1 MLLYNKNILFTIE
14 KFRSDKMAWDDTASK
29 IWIDGNMVDWKDA
42 NIHVL
47 SHVVHYGT
55 SVFEGI
61 RAYKND
67 KGVAVFRL
75 KEHVQ
80 RLFDSAKI
88 YKIDIPYTQEEIEEA
103 ILETVRVNDLNGCYI
118 RPIVFRGYGEL
129 GVNPLNCPVNVV
141 IAAWEW
147 GSYLGEEGMANGV
160 DIGVS
165 SWRKPAPDTFPALAK
180 CGANYMN
187 SQLAKLEAIDN
198 GFDEAIMLDYEGH
211 VSEGSGENIFLVE
224 GEKLFTPAMSS
235 SNLKGITRDSVMTIA
250 RDLGYEVVE
259 EVISRER
266 LYAANEVFFT
276 GTAAEVTPIR
286 SIDHRTIGIGKR
298 GPISEKLQTAFF
310 DIVEAK
316 VEDKYGWLSYI

>member
-1 MLLYNKNILFTIE
+1 
-14 KFRSDKMAWDDTASK
+14 MAWDDKETK
-29 IWIDGNMVDWKDA
+29 VWMDGEFVEWKDA
-42 NIHVL
+42 NISVL

-61 RAYKND
+61 RAYENEN
-67 KGVAVFRL
+67 GVAVFRL

-88 YKIDIPYTQEEIEEA
+88 YKIDIPYTQEEVEEA
-103 ILETVRVNDLNGCYI
+103 ILETLRVNDLGACYI

-129 GVNPLNCPVNVV
+129 GVNPLGCPVNVV

-224 GEKLFTPAMSS
+224 NEKLFTPSMSS

-266 LYAANEVFFT
+266 LYSADEVFFT

-286 SIDHRTIGIGKR
+286 SIDHRQIGIGRR
-298 GPISEKLQTAFF
+298 GPISEELQTAFF

>member
-1 MLLYNKNILFTIE
+1 
-14 KFRSDKMAWDDTASK
+14 MAWDDK
-29 IWIDGNMVDWKDA
+29 ENKVWMDGEFVEWKDA
-42 NIHVL
+42 NISVL

-61 RAYKND
+61 RAYENEN
-67 KGVAVFRL
+67 GVAVFRL

-88 YKIDIPYTQEEIEEA
+88 YKIDIPFTQEEIEEA
-103 ILETVRVNDLNGCYI
+103 ILETLRVNDLKACYI

-129 GVNPLNCPVNVV
+129 GVNPLGCPVNVV

-224 GEKLFTPAMSS
+224 NGKLFTPSMSS
-235 SNLKGITRDSVMTIA
+235 SNLKGITRDSIMTVA

-259 EVISRER
+259 EIISRER
-266 LYAANEVFFT
+266 LYSADEVFFT

-286 SIDHRTIGIGKR
+286 SIDHRQIGIGRR
-298 GPISEKLQTAFF
+298 GPISEKLQSTFF

>member
-1 MLLYNKNILFTIE
+1 
-14 KFRSDKMAWDDTASK
+14 MAWDDTASK
-29 IWIDGNMVDWKDA
+29 IWIDGKMVDWKDA

-61 RAYKND
+61 RAYKNEN
-67 KGVAVFRL
+67 GVAVFRL

-88 YKIDIPYTQEEIEEA
+88 YKIDIPFTQEEIEEA
-103 ILETVRVNDLNGCYI
+103 ILETVRINDLDGCYI

-187 SQLAKLEAIDN
+187 SQLAKLEAIEH
-198 GFDEAIMLDYEGH
+198 GYDEAIMLDYEGH

-235 SNLKGITRDSVMTIA
+235 SNLKGITRDSIMTVA

-266 LYAANEVFFT
+266 LYSADEVFFT

-286 SIDHRTIGIGKR
+286 SIDHRQIGIGKR
-298 GPISEKLQTAFF
+298 GPVAEKLQKTFF

>member
-1 MLLYNKNILFTIE
+1 
-14 KFRSDKMAWDDTASK
+14 MAWDDTASK
-29 IWIDGNMVDWKDA
+29 VWMDGELVDWKDA
-42 NIHVL
+42 KIHSL

-61 RAYKND
+61 RAYSND
-67 KGVAVFRL
+67 NGVAVFRL
-75 KEHVQ
+75 KEHVR

-88 YKIDIPYTQEEIEEA
+88 YKIPIPYTEEEIAEA
-103 ILETVRVNDLNGCYI
+103 IKETVRENGLTSCYI

-187 SQLAKLEAIDN
+187 SQLAKLEAIEH
-198 GFDEAIMLDYEGH
+198 GYDEAIMLDYTGY

-224 GEKLFTPAMSS
+224 DGVLHTPSLGS
-235 SNLKGITRDSVMTIA
+235 SNLRGITRDSIIKVA
-250 RDLGYEVVE
+250 GDLGL
-259 EVISRER
+259 EVIEETITRER
-266 LYAANEVFFT
+266 LYLADEVFFT

-286 SIDHRTIGIGKR
+286 SIDRKTIGIGKR
-298 GPISEKLQTAFF
+298 GPIAEKIQSTFF
-310 DIVEAK
+310 DIVEGK
-316 VEDKYGWLSYI
+316 VEDKYGWLDYI

>member
-1 MLLYNKNILFTIE
+1 
-14 KFRSDKMAWDDTASK
+14 MAWDDKETK
-29 IWIDGNMVDWKDA
+29 IWMDGEFVEWKDA
-42 NIHVL
+42 NISVL

-61 RAYKND
+61 RAYENEN
-67 KGVAVFRL
+67 GVGVFRL

-88 YKIDIPYTQEEIEEA
+88 YKIDIPFTQEEIEEA
-103 ILETVRVNDLNGCYI
+103 ILETLRVNDLGACYI

-129 GVNPLNCPVNVV
+129 GVNPLGCPVNVV

-198 GFDEAIMLDYEGH
+198 GFDEAIMLDYEGR

-235 SNLKGITRDSVMTIA
+235 SNLKGITRDSIMTIA

-266 LYAANEVFFT
+266 LYSANEVFFT

-286 SIDHRTIGIGKR
+286 SIDHRQIGIGKR
-298 GPISEKLQTAFF
+298 GPISEKIQTAFF

-316 VEDKYGWLSYI
+316 VEDKYNWLSYI

>member
-1 MLLYNKNILFTIE
+1 
-14 KFRSDKMAWDDTASK
+14 
-29 IWIDGNMVDWKDA
+29 MVDWKDA

-61 RAYKND
+61 RAYKNEN
-67 KGVAVFRL
+67 GVAVFRL

-88 YKIDIPYTQEEIEEA
+88 YKIDIPFTQEEIEEA
-103 ILETVRVNDLNGCYI
+103 ILETVRINDLDGCYI

-187 SQLAKLEAIDN
+187 SQLAKLEAIEH
-198 GFDEAIMLDYEGH
+198 GYDEAIMLDYEGH

-235 SNLKGITRDSVMTIA
+235 SNLKGITRDSIMTVA

-266 LYAANEVFFT
+266 LYSADEVFFT

-286 SIDHRTIGIGKR
+286 SIDHRQIGIGKR
-298 GPISEKLQTAFF
+298 GPVAEKLQKTFF

>member
-1 MLLYNKNILFTIE
+1 
-14 KFRSDKMAWDDTASK
+14 MAWDDKETK
-29 IWIDGNMVDWKDA
+29 VWMDGEFVEWKDA
-42 NIHVL
+42 NISVL

-55 SVFEGI
+55 GVFEGI
-61 RAYKND
+61 RAYENEN
-67 KGVAVFRL
+67 GVAVFRL

-88 YKIDIPYTQEEIEEA
+88 YKIDIPFTQEEIEEA
-103 ILETVRVNDLNGCYI
+103 ILETLRVNDLGACYI

-129 GVNPLNCPVNVV
+129 GVNPLGCPVNVV

-224 GEKLFTPAMSS
+224 GEKLFTPSMSS
-235 SNLKGITRDSVMTIA
+235 SNLKGITRDSIMTIA
-250 RDLGYEVVE
+250 GDLGYEVVE

-266 LYAANEVFFT
+266 LYSANEVFFT

-286 SIDHRTIGIGKR
+286 SIDHRQIGIGRR
-298 GPISEKLQTAFF
+298 GPISEKIQTAFF

-316 VEDKYGWLSYI
+316 AEDKYNWLSYI

>member
-1 MLLYNKNILFTIE
+1 
-14 KFRSDKMAWDDTASK
+14 MAWDDKAGK

-47 SHVVHYGT
+47 SHVIHYGT

-61 RAYKND
+61 RAYKNE

-103 ILETVRVNDLNGCYI
+103 ILETVRVNDLDGCYI

-160 DIGVS
+160 DIGIS

-198 GFDEAIMLDYEGH
+198 GYDEAIMLDYEGH

-235 SNLKGITRDSVMTIA
+235 SNLKGITRDSIMTVA

-266 LYAANEVFFT
+266 LYSANEVFFT

-286 SIDHRTIGIGKR
+286 SIDHRQIGIGKR
-298 GPISEKLQTAFF
+298 GPISEKLQSAFF

-316 VEDKYGWLSYI
+316 TEDKYNWLSYI

>member
-1 MLLYNKNILFTIE
+1 
-14 KFRSDKMAWDDTASK
+14 MAWDDTVSK
-29 IWIDGNMVDWKDA
+29 IWIDGEMVEWKEA

-61 RAYKND
+61 RAYKNEN
-67 KGVAVFRL
+67 GVGVFRL
-75 KEHVQ
+75 KEHVK

-88 YKIDIPYTQEEIEEA
+88 YKIDIPYSREEIEEA
-103 ILETVRVNDLNGCYI
+103 IIETVRVNDLDGCYI

-129 GVNPLNCPVNVV
+129 GVNPLKCPVNVV

-165 SWRKPAPDTFPALAK
+165 SWRKPAPDTFPTLAK

-187 SQLAKLEAIDN
+187 SQLAKIEAIEN
-198 GFDEAIMLDYEGH
+198 GYDEAIMLDYEGH

-224 GEKLFTPAMSS
+224 NGKLYTPSMAS
-235 SNLKGITRDSVMTIA
+235 SNLKGITRDSIMILA
-250 RDLGYEVVE
+250 SDLGYEIIE
-259 EVISRER
+259 ESISRER
-266 LYAANEVFFT
+266 LYIADEVFFT

-286 SIDHRTIGIGKR
+286 SIDKKSIGIGKR
-298 GPISEKLQTAFF
+298 GPVAEKLQSSFF

-316 VEDKYGWLSYI
+316 VEDKYGWLTYI

>member
-1 MLLYNKNILFTIE
+1 
-14 KFRSDKMAWDDTASK
+14 MAWDDTASK
-29 IWIDGNMVDWKDA
+29 IWFDGNMVDWKDA

-67 KGVAVFRL
+67 NGVAVFRL

-103 ILETVRVNDLNGCYI
+103 ILETVRVNDLDGCYI

-235 SNLKGITRDSVMTIA
+235 SNLKGITRDSIMTIA

-266 LYAANEVFFT
+266 LYSANEVFFT

-286 SIDHRTIGIGKR
+286 SIDHRQIGIGKR
-298 GPISEKLQTAFF
+298 GPISEKIQSAFF

-316 VEDKYGWLSYI
+316 VEDKYNWMSYI

>member
-1 MLLYNKNILFTIE
+1 
-14 KFRSDKMAWDDTASK
+14 MAWDDKETK
-29 IWIDGNMVDWKDA
+29 VWMDGEFVEWKDA
-42 NIHVL
+42 NISVL

-61 RAYKND
+61 RAYENEN
-67 KGVAVFRL
+67 GVAVFRL

-88 YKIDIPYTQEEIEEA
+88 YKIDIPFTQEEVEEA
-103 ILETVRVNDLNGCYI
+103 ILETLRVNDLGACYI

-129 GVNPLNCPVNVV
+129 GVNPLGCPVNVV

-147 GSYLGEEGMANGV
+147 GSYRGEEGMANGV

-224 GEKLFTPAMSS
+224 NGKLFTPSMSS

-266 LYAANEVFFT
+266 LYSADEVFFT

-286 SIDHRTIGIGKR
+286 SIDHRQIGIGRR
-298 GPISEKLQTAFF
+298 GPISEKLQTSFF
-310 DIVEAK
+310 DLVEAK

>member
-1 MLLYNKNILFTIE
+1 
-14 KFRSDKMAWDDTASK
+14 MAWDDKETK
-29 IWIDGNMVDWKDA
+29 IWMDGEFVEWKDA
-42 NIHVL
+42 NISVL

-61 RAYKND
+61 RAYENKN
-67 KGVAVFRL
+67 GVAVFRL

-88 YKIDIPYTQEEIEEA
+88 YKIDIPFTQEEIEEA
-103 ILETVRVNDLNGCYI
+103 ILETLRVNDLGACYI

-129 GVNPLNCPVNVV
+129 GVNPLGCPVNVV

-235 SNLKGITRDSVMTIA
+235 SNLKGITRDSIMTIA
-250 RDLGYEVVE
+250 RDLGHEVVE

-266 LYAANEVFFT
+266 LYSANEVFFT

-286 SIDHRTIGIGKR
+286 SIDHRQIGIGKR
-298 GPISEKLQTAFF
+298 GPISEKIQTAFF

-316 VEDKYGWLSYI
+316 VEDKYNWLSYI

>member
-1 MLLYNKNILFTIE
+1 
-14 KFRSDKMAWDDTASK
+14 MAWDDTASK
-29 IWIDGNMVDWKDA
+29 IWFDGNMVDWKDA

-61 RAYKND
+61 RAYKNE

-103 ILETVRVNDLNGCYI
+103 ILETVRVNDLDGCYI

-224 GEKLFTPAMSS
+224 GDKLFTPAMSS

-286 SIDHRTIGIGKR
+286 SIDHRH
-298 GPISEKLQTAFF
+298 
-310 DIVEAK
+310 VEAK
-316 VEDKYGWLSYI
+316 VEDKYGWMSYI

>member
-1 MLLYNKNILFTIE
+1 
-14 KFRSDKMAWDDTASK
+14 MAWDDTASK
-29 IWIDGNMVDWKDA
+29 IWIDGDMVDWKDA
-42 NIHVL
+42 KMHVL

-61 RAYKND
+61 RAYKNE

-75 KEHVQ
+75 EEHVQ

-103 ILETVRVNDLNGCYI
+103 ILETVRVNDLDGCYI
-118 RPIVFRGYGEL
+118 RPIAFRGYGEL

-224 GEKLFTPAMSS
+224 GEKLFTPAMAS
-235 SNLKGITRDSVMTIA
+235 SNLKGITRDSIMTIA

-266 LYAANEVFFT
+266 LYSADEVFFT

-286 SIDHRTIGIGKR
+286 SIDHRTIGIGRR
-298 GPISEKLQTAFF
+298 GPISEKLQSAFF
-310 DIVEAK
+310 EIVEAK
-316 VEDKYGWLSYI
+316 VEDKYDWLSYI

>member
-1 MLLYNKNILFTIE
+1 
-14 KFRSDKMAWDDTASK
+14 MAWDDKATK
-29 IWIDGNMVDWKDA
+29 VWIDGEFVEWKDA
-42 NIHVL
+42 NISVL

-61 RAYKND
+61 RAYSNE

-75 KEHVQ
+75 EEHVQ
-80 RLFDSAKI
+80 RLFDSAKV
-88 YKIDIPYTQEEIEEA
+88 YKMDLPFTQEEIAEA
-103 ILETVRVNDLNGCYI
+103 IMETVRINELDGCYI

-129 GVNPLNCPVNVV
+129 GVNPLGCPVNVA

-147 GSYLGEEGMANGV
+147 GSYLGEEGMENGV

-165 SWRKPAPDTFPALAK
+165 SWRKPAPDTFPTLAK

-224 GEKLFTPAMSS
+224 GEKLYTPTLGS
-235 SNLKGITRDSVMTIA
+235 SNLRGITRDSIMKVA
-250 RDLGYEVVE
+250 GDLGYEVVE
-259 EVISRER
+259 ETISRER
-266 LYAANEVFFT
+266 LYFADEVFFT

-298 GPISEKLQTAFF
+298 GPISEKIQSAFF

>member
-1 MLLYNKNILFTIE
+1 
-14 KFRSDKMAWDDTASK
+14 MAWDDSASK
-29 IWIDGNMVDWKDA
+29 IWIDGNLVDWEDA

-61 RAYKND
+61 RAYKN
-67 KGVAVFRL
+67 KNGVAIFRL

-80 RLFDSAKI
+80 RLFNSAKI
-88 YKIDIPYTQEEIEEA
+88 YKIEIPYTQEEVEEA
-103 ILETVRVNDLNGCYI
+103 IIETVRVNELDGGCYI
-118 RPIVFRGYGEL
+118 RPIIFRGYGEL

-165 SWRKPAPDTFPALAK
+165 SWRKPAPDTFPTLAK

-187 SQLAKLEAIDN
+187 SQLAKIEAIEN
-198 GFDEAIMLDYEGH
+198 GYDEAIMLDYEGH

-224 GEKLFTPAMSS
+224 GDKIFTPTMAS
-235 SNLKGITRDSVMTIA
+235 SNLKGITRDSVITLA
-250 RDLGYEVVE
+250 TDLGYEVIE
-259 EVISRER
+259 ETISRER
-266 LYAANEVFFT
+266 LYIADEVFFT

-286 SIDHRTIGIGKR
+286 SIDRKTIGIGKR
-298 GPISEKLQTAFF
+298 GPVSEKLQSAFF
-310 DIVEAK
+310 EIAEAK
-316 VEDKYGWLSYI
+316 VEDKYGWLTYI

>member
-1 MLLYNKNILFTIE
+1 
-14 KFRSDKMAWDDTASK
+14 MAWDDTASK
-29 IWIDGNMVDWKDA
+29 IWFDGNMVDWKDA

-61 RAYKND
+61 RAYNNEN
-67 KGVAVFRL
+67 GVAVFRL

-88 YKIDIPYTQEEIEEA
+88 YKIEIPYTQEEIEEA

-118 RPIVFRGYGEL
+118 RPIVFKGYGEL
-129 GVNPLNCPVNVV
+129 GVDPSNCPVNVV

-198 GFDEAIMLDYEGH
+198 GYDEAIMLDYEGH

-235 SNLKGITRDSVMTIA
+235 SNLKGITRDSIMTIA

-266 LYAANEVFFT
+266 LYSANEVFFT

-286 SIDHRTIGIGKR
+286 SIDHRTIGIGRR
-298 GPISEKLQTAFF
+298 GPISEKIQSAFF

>member
-1 MLLYNKNILFTIE
+1 
-14 KFRSDKMAWDDTASK
+14 MAWDDKAGK

-75 KEHVQ
+75 EEHVQ

-103 ILETVRVNDLNGCYI
+103 ILETVRVNDLDGCYI
-118 RPIVFRGYGEL
+118 RPIAFRGYGEL

-211 VSEGSGENIFLVE
+211 VSEGSGENIFIVE
-224 GEKLFTPAMSS
+224 NGKLFTPAMSS
-235 SNLKGITRDSVMTIA
+235 SNLKGITRDSIMTVA

-266 LYAANEVFFT
+266 LYSADEVFFT

-286 SIDHRTIGIGKR
+286 SIDHRTIGIGRR
-298 GPISEKLQTAFF
+298 GPISEKLQSAFF

-316 VEDKYGWLSYI
+316 VEDKYDWLSYI

>member
-1 MLLYNKNILFTIE
+1 
-14 KFRSDKMAWDDTASK
+14 MAWDDKPGK

-103 ILETVRVNDLNGCYI
+103 ILETVRVNDLDGCYI

-224 GEKLFTPAMSS
+224 GEKLFTPSMSS
-235 SNLKGITRDSVMTIA
+235 SNLKGITRDCIMTVA

-266 LYAANEVFFT
+266 LYSADEVFFT

-286 SIDHRTIGIGKR
+286 SIDHRTIGIGRR
-298 GPISEKLQTAFF
+298 GPISEKLQSAFF

-316 VEDKYGWLSYI
+316 VEDKYNWLSYI

>member
-1 MLLYNKNILFTIE
+1 
-14 KFRSDKMAWDDTASK
+14 MAWDDKETK
-29 IWIDGNMVDWKDA
+29 IWMDGEFVEWKDA
-42 NIHVL
+42 NISVL

-61 RAYKND
+61 RAYENEN
-67 KGVAVFRL
+67 GVGVFRL

-88 YKIDIPYTQEEIEEA
+88 YKIDIPFTQEEIEEA
-103 ILETVRVNDLNGCYI
+103 ILETLRVNDLGACYI

-129 GVNPLNCPVNVV
+129 GVNPLGCPVNVV

-211 VSEGSGENIFLVE
+211 VSEGSGENIFLE
-224 GEKLFTPAMSS
+224 KKEKLFTPAMSS
-235 SNLKGITRDSVMTIA
+235 SNLKGITRDSIMTIA

-266 LYAANEVFFT
+266 LYSANEVFFT

-286 SIDHRTIGIGKR
+286 SIDHRQIGIGKR
-298 GPISEKLQTAFF
+298 GPISEKIQTAFF

-316 VEDKYGWLSYI
+316 VEDKYNWLSYI

>member
-1 MLLYNKNILFTIE
+1 
-14 KFRSDKMAWDDTASK
+14 MAWDDTASK
-29 IWIDGNMVDWKDA
+29 IWFDGNMVDWKDA

-61 RAYKND
+61 RAYKNEN
-67 KGVAVFRL
+67 GVAVFRL

-103 ILETVRVNDLNGCYI
+103 IVETVRVNDLDGCYI
-118 RPIVFRGYGEL
+118 RPVVFRGYGEL

-180 CGANYMN
+180 CAANYMN

-198 GFDEAIMLDYEGH
+198 GYDEAIMLDYEGH

-224 GEKLFTPAMSS
+224 GEKLFTPSMSS
-235 SNLKGITRDSVMTIA
+235 SNLKGITRDTIMTVA

-259 EVISRER
+259 EIISRER
-266 LYAANEVFFT
+266 LYSADEVFFT

-286 SIDHRTIGIGKR
+286 SIDHRTIGIGSR
-298 GPISEKLQTAFF
+298 GPISEKIQSSFF

-316 VEDKYGWLSYI
+316 VEDKYGWLTYI

>member
-1 MLLYNKNILFTIE
+1 
-14 KFRSDKMAWDDTASK
+14 
-29 IWIDGNMVDWKDA
+29 MVDWKDA

-61 RAYKND
+61 RAYKNEN
-67 KGVAVFRL
+67 GVAVFRL

-88 YKIDIPYTQEEIEEA
+88 YKIDIPFTQEEIEEA
-103 ILETVRVNDLNGCYI
+103 ILETVRINDLDGCYI

-129 GVNPLNCPVNVV
+129 GVNPLGCPVNVV

-165 SWRKPAPDTFPALAK
+165 SWRKPAPDTFPTLAK

-211 VSEGSGENIFLVE
+211 VSEGSGENIFMVENGKLV
-224 GEKLFTPAMSS
+224 TPDLGSS
-235 SNLKGITRDSVMTIA
+235 ILRGITRDSVMTIA
-250 RDLGYEVVE
+250 KDLGYEVSE
-259 EVISRER
+259 ETISRER
-266 LYAANEVFFT
+266 LYLADEVFFT
-276 GTAAEVTPIR
+276 GSAAEVTPIR
-286 SIDHRTIGIGKR
+286 AIDNRQIGIGSR
-298 GPISEKLQTAFF
+298 GPVTKELQEKYFDAVYGRSE
-310 DIVEAK
+310 DIHNWLTYVE
-316 VEDKYGWLSYI
+316 

>member
-1 MLLYNKNILFTIE
+1 
-14 KFRSDKMAWDDTASK
+14 MAWDDKETK
-29 IWIDGNMVDWKDA
+29 VWMDGEFVEWKDA
-42 NIHVL
+42 NISVP

-61 RAYKND
+61 RAYENEN
-67 KGVAVFRL
+67 GVAVFRL

-88 YKIDIPYTQEEIEEA
+88 YKIDIPFTQEEIEEA
-103 ILETVRVNDLNGCYI
+103 ILETLRVNDLGACYI

-129 GVNPLNCPVNVV
+129 GVNPLGCPVNVV

-224 GEKLFTPAMSS
+224 NGKLFTPSMSS
-235 SNLKGITRDSVMTIA
+235 SNLKGITRDSIMTVA

-259 EVISRER
+259 EIISRER
-266 LYAANEVFFT
+266 LYAADEVFFT

-286 SIDHRTIGIGKR
+286 SIDHRTIGIGRR
-298 GPISEKLQTAFF
+298 GPISEKLQSTFF

>member
-1 MLLYNKNILFTIE
+1 
-14 KFRSDKMAWDDTASK
+14 MAWDDTASK

-61 RAYKND
+61 RAYKNEN
-67 KGVAVFRL
+67 GVAVFRL
-75 KEHVQ
+75 KEHVK
-80 RLFDSAKI
+80 RLFDSAKV
-88 YKIDIPYTQEEIEEA
+88 YKIEIPYTQEEIAEA
-103 ILETVRVNDLNGCYI
+103 ILETVRVNDLDGCYI

-165 SWRKPAPDTFPALAK
+165 SWRKPAPDTFPTLAK

-187 SQLAKLEAIDN
+187 SQLAKIEAIEN

-224 GEKLFTPAMSS
+224 GEKLYTPSMAS
-235 SNLKGITRDSVMTIA
+235 SNLKGITRDSIITVA

-259 EVISRER
+259 ETISRER
-266 LYAANEVFFT
+266 LYFADEVFFT

-286 SIDHRTIGIGKR
+286 SIDRKTIGIGKR
-298 GPISEKLQTAFF
+298 GPIAEKLQKTFF

-316 VEDKYGWLSYI
+316 TEDKYGWLTYI

>member
-1 MLLYNKNILFTIE
+1 
-14 KFRSDKMAWDDTASK
+14 MAWDDKETK
-29 IWIDGNMVDWKDA
+29 IWMDGEFVEWKDA
-42 NIHVL
+42 NISVL

-61 RAYKND
+61 RAYENEN
-67 KGVAVFRL
+67 GVAVFRL

-88 YKIDIPYTQEEIEEA
+88 YKIDIPFTQEEIEEA
-103 ILETVRVNDLNGCYI
+103 ILETLRINDLRACYI

-129 GVNPLNCPVNVV
+129 GVNPLGCPVNVV

-224 GEKLFTPAMSS
+224 NGKLFTPSMSS
-235 SNLKGITRDSVMTIA
+235 SNLKGITRDSIMTVA

-259 EVISRER
+259 EIISRER
-266 LYAANEVFFT
+266 LYSADEVFFT

-286 SIDHRTIGIGKR
+286 SIDHRQIGIGRR
-298 GPISEKLQTAFF
+298 GPISEKLQSTFF

-316 VEDKYGWLSYI
+316 IEDKYDWLSYI

>member
-1 MLLYNKNILFTIE
+1 
-14 KFRSDKMAWDDTASK
+14 MAWDDTASK
-29 IWIDGNMVDWKDA
+29 IWIDGEMVEWKDA

-61 RAYKND
+61 RAYKNEN
-67 KGVAVFRL
+67 GVGVFRL
-75 KEHVQ
+75 KEHVK

-88 YKIDIPYTQEEIEEA
+88 YKIDIPYSREEIEEA
-103 ILETVRVNDLNGCYI
+103 IIETVRVNDLDGCYI

-165 SWRKPAPDTFPALAK
+165 SWRKPAPDTFPTLAK

-187 SQLAKLEAIDN
+187 SQLAKIEAIEN
-198 GFDEAIMLDYEGH
+198 GYDEAIMLDYEGH

-224 GEKLFTPAMSS
+224 NGKLYTPSMAS
-235 SNLKGITRDSVMTIA
+235 SNLKGITRDSIMTLA
-250 RDLGYEVVE
+250 SDLGYEIIE
-259 EVISRER
+259 ESISRER
-266 LYAANEVFFT
+266 LYIADEVFFT

-286 SIDHRTIGIGKR
+286 SIDKKSIGIGKR
-298 GPISEKLQTAFF
+298 GPVAEKLQSIFF

-316 VEDKYGWLSYI
+316 VEDKYGWLTYI

>member
-1 MLLYNKNILFTIE
+1 
-14 KFRSDKMAWDDTASK
+14 MAWDDTASK
-29 IWIDGNMVDWKDA
+29 IWIDGKMVDWKDA

-61 RAYKND
+61 RAYKNEN
-67 KGVAVFRL
+67 GVGVFRL
-75 KEHVQ
+75 KEHVK
-80 RLFDSAKI
+80 RLFDSAKV
-88 YKIDIPYTQEEIEEA
+88 YKIEIPFSEEEISQA
-103 ILETVRVNDLNGCYI
+103 ILETVRVNDLDGCYI

-147 GSYLGEEGMANGV
+147 GSYLGEEGMENGV

-165 SWRKPAPDTFPALAK
+165 SWRKPAPDTFPTLAK

-187 SQLAKLEAIDN
+187 SQLAKIEAIEN

-224 GEKLFTPAMSS
+224 NDKLFTPSMAS
-235 SNLKGITRDSVMTIA
+235 SNLKGITRDSIMTLA
-250 RDLGYEVVE
+250 KDLGYEVIE
-259 EVISRER
+259 ETISRER
-266 LYAANEVFFT
+266 LYFADEVFFT

-286 SIDHRTIGIGKR
+286 SIDRKVIGIGKR
-298 GPISEKLQTAFF
+298 GPVAHKLQSTFF

-316 VEDKYGWLSYI
+316 IEDKYDWLTYI

>member
-1 MLLYNKNILFTIE
+1 MVWWKQ
-14 KFRSDKMAWDDTASK
+14 
-29 IWIDGNMVDWKDA
+29 VDWKDA

-61 RAYKND
+61 RAYKNEN
-67 KGVAVFRL
+67 GVGVFRL

-88 YKIDIPYTQEEIEEA
+88 YKIEIPYTQEEIEEA
-103 ILETVRVNDLNGCYI
+103 ILETVRVNELDGCYI
-118 RPIVFRGYGEL
+118 RPIVFKGYGEL
-129 GVNPLNCPVNVV
+129 GVDPSNCPVNVV

-198 GFDEAIMLDYEGH
+198 GYDEAIMLDYEGH

-224 GEKLFTPAMSS
+224 GEKLFTPSMSS

-266 LYAANEVFFT
+266 LYAADEVFFT

-298 GPISEKLQTAFF
+298 GPISEKIQTAFF

-316 VEDKYGWLSYI
+316 TEDKYNWLSYI

>member
-1 MLLYNKNILFTIE
+1 
-14 KFRSDKMAWDDTASK
+14 MAWDDKETK
-29 IWIDGNMVDWKDA
+29 IWMDGEFVEWKDA
-42 NIHVL
+42 NISVL

-61 RAYKND
+61 RAYENEN
-67 KGVAVFRL
+67 GVAVFRL

-88 YKIDIPYTQEEIEEA
+88 YKIDIPFTQEEIEEA
-103 ILETVRVNDLNGCYI
+103 ILETLRINDLGACYI

-129 GVNPLNCPVNVV
+129 GVNPLGCPVNVV

-224 GEKLFTPAMSS
+224 NGKLFTPSMSS
-235 SNLKGITRDSVMTIA
+235 SNLKGITRDSIMTVA

-259 EVISRER
+259 EIISRER
-266 LYAANEVFFT
+266 LYSADEVFFT

-286 SIDHRTIGIGKR
+286 SIDHRQIGIGRR
-298 GPISEKLQTAFF
+298 GPISEKLQSTFF

-316 VEDKYGWLSYI
+316 IEDKYDWLSYI

>member
-1 MLLYNKNILFTIE
+1 
-14 KFRSDKMAWDDTASK
+14 MAWDDKETK
-29 IWIDGNMVDWKDA
+29 IWMDGEFVEWKDA
-42 NIHVL
+42 NISVL

-61 RAYKND
+61 RAYENEN
-67 KGVAVFRL
+67 GVAVFRL

-88 YKIDIPYTQEEIEEA
+88 YKIDIPFTQEEIEEA
-103 ILETVRVNDLNGCYI
+103 ILETLRVNDLGACYI

-129 GVNPLNCPVNVV
+129 GVNPLGCPVNVV

-235 SNLKGITRDSVMTIA
+235 SNLKGITRDSIMTIA

-266 LYAANEVFFT
+266 LYSANEVFFT

-286 SIDHRTIGIGKR
+286 SIDHRQIGIGKR
-298 GPISEKLQTAFF
+298 GPISEKIQTAFF

-316 VEDKYGWLSYI
+316 VEDKYNWLSYI